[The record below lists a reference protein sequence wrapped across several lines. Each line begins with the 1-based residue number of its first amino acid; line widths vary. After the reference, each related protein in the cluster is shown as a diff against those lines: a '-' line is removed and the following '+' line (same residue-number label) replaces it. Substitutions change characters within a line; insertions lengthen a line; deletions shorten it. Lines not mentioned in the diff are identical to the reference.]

1 MPRTIIG
8 TCALCE
14 EEQVELQQSHI
25 IPKGIYKRTKAFNNS
40 RFRNFYEPKQIF
52 QDGEKKH
59 LLCHDCEGFFSGYET
74 RFDNKFLDLFLK
86 SPEKGLPKISNSDDF
101 YITTVSWRILYDDL
115 YKCNS
120 YNGDDERDIMKEYEL
135 KLRRYILERYQRE
148 KPNKKLPVLQYEQSD
163 LTGKTFGELIAE
175 KEKYEQSQE
184 PEDMSEIHNYV
195 FKLVKLGFLP
205 ETVALFDSM
214 IIGYSFYDSPHTK
227 FYVISLYKG
236 LIISTVYCR
245 KRSMTTG
252 NPLWLLKKVSGE
264 KRGIINDLQEEVKRL
279 LENMAQEYDTVQKT
293 LDEKGLRE
301 KIAARYNNTEQD

>member
-1 MPRTIIG
+1 M
-8 TCALCE
+8 E
-14 EEQVELQQSHI
+14 
-25 IPKGIYKRTKAFNNS
+25 
-40 RFRNFYEPKQIF
+40 
-52 QDGEKKH
+52 
-59 LLCHDCEGFFSGYET
+59 EGFVYIVVFVVGW
-74 RFDNKFLDLFLK
+74 
-86 SPEKGLPKISNSDDF
+86 GLSVDS
-101 YITTVSWRILYDDL
+101 
-115 YKCNS
+115 
-120 YNGDDERDIMKEYEL
+120 
-135 KLRRYILERYQRE
+135 
-148 KPNKKLPVLQYEQSD
+148 
-163 LTGKTFGELIAE
+163 
-175 KEKYEQSQE
+175 
-184 PEDMSEIHNYV
+184 
-195 FKLVKLGFLP
+195 KLVKLGFSP

-214 IIGYSFYDSPHTK
+214 IIGYSFYDSSHTK